1 MESRLLFA
9 GGPPSRLLAV
19 ANNKLANKCWPAL
32 TWRLTA
38 PSAKKKKKRKEREGE
53 NRMAFRNHCFPVPA
67 TGFLPAIPQ
76 LVVFSVNRNLTGIF
90 YHYDSSLCSLNR
102 K

>member
-38 PSAKKKKKRKEREGE
+38 PSAKKKKKKEGE
-53 NRMAFRNHCFPVPA
+53 GRGESN
-67 TGFLPAIPQ
+67 GFSESLLSCASYRLLACYPT
-76 LVVFSVNRNLTGIF
+76 VGCIF
-90 YHYDSSLCSLNR
+90 C
-102 K
+102 

>member
-38 PSAKKKKKRKEREGE
+38 PSAKKKKKKGRRGKGRIEWLFGIT
-53 NRMAFRNHCFPVPA
+53 AFLCQLQASCLLSHSWLY
-67 TGFLPAIPQ
+67 FL
-76 LVVFSVNRNLTGIF
+76 LTGI
-90 YHYDSSLCSLNR
+90 
-102 K
+102 